1 MECRLKRTR
10 VHYEARGEG
19 RSLLALHGFTLDH
32 RVMVEA
38 LEPAF
43 RKRAGWRRFYPDLP
57 GMGQSEAP
65 DWIASQ
71 DDMLEVL
78 VELVDRL
85 MPGQRFCVVGLSWGG
100 FLAQGL
106 VHRLADRM
114 DGLCLIVPSMG
125 PAGTRDLPARRVLHA
140 EPIDFGD
147 TSAEDVASFK
157 ETAVVQTQEQ
167 FAAWERT
174 ILPAVKAADPNLAA
188 RLQRNYAFSFD
199 PTALAGPFDK
209 PALFLHGRQDNACG
223 YRDAWKVI
231 ESYPR
236 ATYAVLDRVG
246 HGLESEAPRLLEAL
260 VRDWLDRIEE
270 ESADRPAAL
279 G

>member
-1 MECRLKRTR
+1 MAMECRLERTS

-19 RSLLALHGFTLDH
+19 RPLLTLHGFTLDH

-38 LEPAF
+38 LEPVF
-43 RKRAGWRRFYPDLP
+43 RNRAGWRRLYPDLP

-65 DWIASQ
+65 DWIATQ
-71 DDMLEVL
+71 DEMLEVL

-85 MPGQRFCVVGLSWGG
+85 MPGERFSVVGLSWGG

-106 VHRLADRM
+106 VHRLANRM

-125 PAGTRDLPARRVLHA
+125 PAETRELPPGRALHA

-147 TSAEDVASFK
+147 TSAEDVASFRGM
-157 ETAVVQTQEQ
+157 AVVQTQEQ
-167 FAAWERT
+167 FEIWKRT
-174 ILPAVKAADPNLAA
+174 ILPAVRAADANLGA
-188 RLQRNYAFSFD
+188 RLRRNYAFSFD
-199 PTALAGPFDK
+199 PAVLARPFEK
-209 PALFLHGRQDNACG
+209 PALFVHGRQDNDCG

-236 ATYAVLDRVG
+236 ATYAVLDRAG
-246 HGLESEAPRLLEAL
+246 HCLDSEAPRLLEAL
-260 VRDWLDRIEE
+260 VHDWLDRIEE
-270 ESADRPAAL
+270 EAADRPA
-279 G
+279 